1 MTSRKAEQVYS
12 AVLEKHMKLNEGQF
26 WCRVSLIFKFCL
38 SPQKSPR
45 WEKGKKLKAWSPIPS
60 DYILTAF
67 PKKTKQGVDHLTG
80 TPLNSAGTQ
89 NNDLP
94 GQGWPSEERSLSIA
108 SKVIGLVKRTH
119 EVLELSLQTWGE
131 RLLSLSRVRDHR
143 QVMRLVG
150 TSLRTA
156 GRSSEVTVR
165 QEQGP
170 AHSLCSK

>member
-1 MTSRKAEQVYS
+1 MTGA
-12 AVLEKHMKLNEGQF
+12 
-26 WCRVSLIFKFCL
+26 
-38 SPQKSPR
+38 
-45 WEKGKKLKAWSPIPS
+45 
-60 DYILTAF
+60 
-67 PKKTKQGVDHLTG
+67 
-80 TPLNSAGTQ
+80 PLHSAGTQ

-94 GQGWPSEERSLSIA
+94 GQGRPSEERSLSIT

-119 EVLELSLQTWGE
+119 EVLGLSLQTWGE

-170 AHSLCSK
+170 AHSPCSK